1 VEVPA
6 RHGIGE
12 ECQRNTPRHTGQIGK
27 GLQGVTEIGNRIRK
41 RENKYKEDPKSIGL
55 GNGPE
60 KRERLGKVPRGSE
73 HRWSRS
79 GVSERGKFTTPGFC

>member
-12 ECQRNTPRHTGQIGK
+12 ECQRSPPRHAGRTGK

-73 HRWSRS
+73 HGWSRS
-79 GVSERGKFTTPGFC
+79 EVSERGKFTTI